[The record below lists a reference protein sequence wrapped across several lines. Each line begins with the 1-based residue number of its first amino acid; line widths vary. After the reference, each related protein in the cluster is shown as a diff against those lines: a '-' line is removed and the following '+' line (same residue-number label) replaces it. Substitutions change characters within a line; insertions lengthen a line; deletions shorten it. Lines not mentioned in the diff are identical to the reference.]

1 MMEHMDNEM
10 QRAIALAD
18 RVLDR
23 PDADPDDDL
32 AVLARQFLR
41 AMERLGEYDPN
52 RRARHAVRLAIV
64 GIIIVVVLLLVL
76 IGIVGP
82 FGYGYG
88 YGHAGFGG
96 VGTILVILLILALL
110 LPVTHGQL
118 PEAPPRGCEALLAI
132 WLHQPG

>member
-1 MMEHMDNEM
+1 MISIVDRLMMELDNEM

-52 RRARHAVRLAIV
+52 RRV
-64 GIIIVVVLLLVL
+64 
-76 IGIVGP
+76 
-82 FGYGYG
+82 
-88 YGHAGFGG
+88 
-96 VGTILVILLILALL
+96 
-110 LPVTHGQL
+110 
-118 PEAPPRGCEALLAI
+118 
-132 WLHQPG
+132 QP